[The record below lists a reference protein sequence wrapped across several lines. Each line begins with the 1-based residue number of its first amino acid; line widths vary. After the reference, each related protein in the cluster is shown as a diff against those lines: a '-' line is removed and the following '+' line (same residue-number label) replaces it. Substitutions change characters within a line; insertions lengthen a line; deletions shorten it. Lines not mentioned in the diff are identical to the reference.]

1 MSANSSQEQSLD
13 HRENYA
19 YDKDHSKHFVARS
32 SQSHAAFFTPYL
44 HSGMT
49 LVDCGCGPGTVTV
62 GLAEQVAPGSVLGID
77 INQSALAKACELATA
92 RSLTNIRFEQ
102 ASIYAIPCADASVD
116 AIFIHAVLH
125 HLNEPANALREA
137 LRIVKPG
144 GVLGVRE
151 PDMGGHIF
159 GPTEGPMR
167 ELYDLWAQMIQ
178 RNGGNPYLG
187 RALRS
192 LLHQAGCRDVIAT
205 ASYESHGTPES
216 IAVFRS
222 GGAGA
227 LGPDGALGRGLLNAN
242 LIDEPQLAAL
252 RVQVEAWV
260 DDPVCFIARPWCEA
274 VGWKS

>member
-1 MSANSSQEQSLD
+1 
-13 HRENYA
+13 
-19 YDKDHSKHFVARS
+19 
-32 SQSHAAFFTPYL
+32 
-44 HSGMT
+44 
-49 LVDCGCGPGTVTV
+49 
-62 GLAEQVAPGSVLGID
+62 
-77 INQSALAKACELATA
+77 
-92 RSLTNIRFEQ
+92 
-102 ASIYAIPCADASVD
+102 
-116 AIFIHAVLH
+116 
-125 HLNEPANALREA
+125 
-137 LRIVKPG
+137 
-144 GVLGVRE
+144 
-151 PDMGGHIF
+151 
-159 GPTEGPMR
+159 MR

-178 RNGGNPYLG
+178 RNGGNPHLG

-252 RVQVEAWV
+252 RVRVEAWV